1 LCKNKTRL
9 KSLIVNNR
17 ESAVSDMACALI
29 AQFGDKYY
37 RGVQIF
43 IIVII
48 VIIVI
53 IERQAGE
60 WGCFKK
66 GKYKK
71 TPPR

>member
-48 VIIVI
+48 
-53 IERQAGE
+53 ERQAGE